1 MAITSGF
8 FNSINGDRKYNARQ
22 IGRYLGGLVSS
33 GVFPN
38 PSTNL
43 QILAGGGMVVQASPG
58 KAFIDCHWL
67 ENDSMHTIILDDA
80 DMVLDRMDAVVMRLD
95 ESDGARSVD
104 IVVKKGAPSSEPRPP
119 QMERGDG
126 VQEYCLAT
134 VRVRKMKDDGTQ
146 EITQADITDT
156 RADTDVCGWVT
167 GLIDQV
173 DTHTLFLQWQD
184 AYGRFY
190 EESEAEFKA
199 WIEGIREQF
208 GEEAVGSILDLIDG
222 LDSSKANKTDLE
234 SLREDM
240 REATARLREAM
251 LELDEE
257 KANRASVIQ
266 MSIQASQWSG
276 DAIPYEVSLQAEG
289 VTNASVI
296 DIGLAPIASIEQAK
310 AWMAGQFADGGQAD
324 GIIKIR
330 AFGRK
335 PEMDIPITVVIR
347 GDA

>member
-43 QILAGGGMVVQASPG
+43 QILAGGGMAVQASPG

-67 ENDSMHTIILDDA
+67 ENDSVHTLILDDA
-80 DMVLDRMDAVVMRLD
+80 DMVLDRVDAVVMRLD

-104 IVVKKGAPSSEPRPP
+104 IVVKRGAPSSDPQPP
-119 QMERGDG
+119 QMEREDG

-134 VRVRKMKDDGTQ
+134 VRVRKMNDDGTQ

-173 DTHTLFLQWQD
+173 DTHSLFLQWQD

-199 WIEGIREQF
+199 WLDGVR
-208 GEEAVGSILDLIDG
+208 GLLGDEAVGGIMEAIRE
-222 LDSSKANKTDLE
+222 LE
-234 SLREDM
+234 SAKADK
-240 REATARLREAM
+240 AR
-251 LELDEE
+251 
-257 KANRASVIQ
+257 VIQ
-266 MSIQASQWSG
+266 TLIAASGWTGEEPPFENRVSVAG
-276 DAIPYEVSLQAEG
+276 VTKSSVVDVSLSSAATQGQA
-289 VTNASVI
+289 A
-296 DIGLAPIASIEQAK
+296 
-310 AWMAGQFADGGQAD
+310 AWMAGQLADGGQEAD
-324 GIIKIR
+324 KAIIR
-330 AFGRK
+330 AFGSK
-335 PEMDIPITVVIR
+335 PEVDIPVTVIVR